1 MNYSQSAEDYRQLS
15 VDYSDSNSIS
25 ESTSLILSNQGHRKG
40 KIFLKDYGYKLCNL
54 VFFFWSPQMW
64 TTHAQPGDRYSHALV
79 VTWLGRHVW
88 PRCRE
93 RSFYTGFLFPCALLL
108 RPTRQHHRVFL
119 HAPFARWSCSAD
131 HKVWQHVSATWC
143 PETDEKPCS
152 YPTYTAMSRWQ
163 HQNQLNLWTI
173 PDTNKGD

>member
-1 MNYSQSAEDYRQLS
+1 MTLTVFQKVHLWYYLTEDTGKVRFSWKIMVINY
-15 VDYSDSNSIS
+15 VIW
-25 ESTSLILSNQGHRKG
+25 
-40 KIFLKDYGYKLCNL
+40 FL
-54 VFFFWSPQMW
+54 FFWSPQMW

-119 HAPFARWSCSAD
+119 HAPFARWSCSSD
-131 HKVWQHVSATWC
+131 HKAWQHVSATWC

>member
-1 MNYSQSAEDYRQLS
+1 MTLTVFQKVHLWYYLTEDTGKVRFSWKIMVINY
-15 VDYSDSNSIS
+15 VIW
-25 ESTSLILSNQGHRKG
+25 
-40 KIFLKDYGYKLCNL
+40 FL
-54 VFFFWSPQMW
+54 FFWSPQMW

-173 PDTNKGD
+173 PDTNNGD